1 MKQINLITKF
11 EKFTVNCKNSL
22 DRSSGEL
29 IHSAARLTSLRSR
42 NEQDR
47 DRCDH
52 AVQEIPHVNR
62 FKRLRFGLS
71 CSPFLAMCVI
81 RHHARKYQNKFP
93 ETVNEI
99 LENMRVHDL
108 VLIKMDDPQRW

>member
-1 MKQINLITKF
+1 MKQINLITRTNKAETDVCRF
-11 EKFTVNCKNSL
+11 LYK
-22 DRSSGEL
+22 
-29 IHSAARLTSLRSR
+29 
-42 NEQDR
+42 
-47 DRCDH
+47 DH

-62 FKRLRFGLS
+62 FKRLCFGLS
-71 CSPFLAMCVI
+71 CSPFLVMCVI